1 MITHLH
7 GKVSEILPVVSVI
20 MNCYNGERYLQ
31 EAIDSVYTQT
41 FSDWEIILWDDA
53 SKDRTAEIAKS
64 YDEKLRYF
72 KGEKATALGQARNWA
87 IDKARGEFIAF
98 LDQDDVWLCDKLSKQ
113 IPIFEDPAV
122 GIVISN
128 TLFFD
133 GNGKERQFY
142 QKHSPP
148 TGYVFRELLSKYF
161 ISLETVVLRAQ
172 SLTQLDKHFN
182 AEFTAI
188 EEYDL
193 LVRIS
198 YNWKVAY
205 VKDVLSKWR
214 VHAAS
219 WTWSKKDSF
228 PKEKRIMLAELSN
241 IIPEF
246 DSEYSE
252 EIKVVKRGIA
262 IQESEILWA
271 NGQSQAA
278 RELVKINISD
288 DLRCKIFYLLTFFP
302 YTLYTCLRKISGR
315 ISPL

>member
-133 GNGKERQFY
+133 GNG
-142 QKHSPP
+142 
-148 TGYVFRELLSKYF
+148 
-161 ISLETVVLRAQ
+161 
-172 SLTQLDKHFN
+172 
-182 AEFTAI
+182 
-188 EEYDL
+188 
-193 LVRIS
+193 
-198 YNWKVAY
+198 
-205 VKDVLSKWR
+205 
-214 VHAAS
+214 
-219 WTWSKKDSF
+219 
-228 PKEKRIMLAELSN
+228 
-241 IIPEF
+241 
-246 DSEYSE
+246 
-252 EIKVVKRGIA
+252 
-262 IQESEILWA
+262 
-271 NGQSQAA
+271 
-278 RELVKINISD
+278 
-288 DLRCKIFYLLTFFP
+288 
-302 YTLYTCLRKISGR
+302 
-315 ISPL
+315 